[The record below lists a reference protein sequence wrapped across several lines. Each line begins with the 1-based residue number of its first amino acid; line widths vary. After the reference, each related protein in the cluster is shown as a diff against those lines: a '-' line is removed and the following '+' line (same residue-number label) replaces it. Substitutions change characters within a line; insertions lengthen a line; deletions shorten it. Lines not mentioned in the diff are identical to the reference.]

1 MEFKKPN
8 LLQSP
13 VILPIPYTPPTLGS
27 GPCAFL
33 SHTNPYDWGVLQD
46 WRLLGH
52 FPYSP
57 RIHTAPCLM

>member
-8 LLQSP
+8 LLQWP

-46 WRLLGH
+46 
-52 FPYSP
+52 
-57 RIHTAPCLM
+57 

>member
-1 MEFKKPN
+1 MYEERQEETWNLKNPN

-33 SHTNPYDWGVLQD
+33 SHANPCDWGVLQD
-46 WRLLGH
+46 
-52 FPYSP
+52 
-57 RIHTAPCLM
+57 